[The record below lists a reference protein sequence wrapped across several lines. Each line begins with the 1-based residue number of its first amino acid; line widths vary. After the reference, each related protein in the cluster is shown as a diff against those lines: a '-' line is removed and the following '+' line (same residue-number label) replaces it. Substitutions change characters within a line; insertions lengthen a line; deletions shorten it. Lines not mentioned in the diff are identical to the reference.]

1 MQLDNNIRNCV
12 YGIPKFIIIN
22 SLTEKKLKD
31 SVSIRK
37 SIAPTK
43 LEHSVMHEN

>member
-22 SLTEKKLKD
+22 SLTGKKLKD
-31 SVSIRK
+31 SVSTRK

-43 LEHSVMHEN
+43 LEYSVMHEN